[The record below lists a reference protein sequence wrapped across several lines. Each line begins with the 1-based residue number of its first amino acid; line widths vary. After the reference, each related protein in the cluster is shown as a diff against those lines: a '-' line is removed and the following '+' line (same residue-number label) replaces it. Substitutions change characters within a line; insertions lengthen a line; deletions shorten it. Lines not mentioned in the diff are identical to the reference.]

1 MDQFYKKSKGIIP
14 SINVNSNKQISFGLD
29 NIVFIIFTLLIVSI
43 VIFFILHVDYKING
57 RYSKF
62 YDYTAL
68 FGGMN
73 NYYSQNIKS
82 KATELSEK
90 KNKELTKYLDDIDAD
105 IDILQR
111 KYTDY
116 TNQVKNT
123 NTILTANYQT
133 EKEKLSEK
141 FQEFSDKLSSV
152 KKIMDNNV
160 NKTRELEQTYKTRIK
175 GYFNAMLTQ
184 LDNMNNIHIPAI
196 EASGNDIIYKNLVN
210 LYNSIYELLNSNLSF
225 ITSINKGFTLKHHKQ
240 KTMKNIEVPKIESVN
255 KMF

>member
-1 MDQFYKKSKGIIP
+1 MNQLSKKIKVIIP
-14 SINVNSNKQISFGLD
+14 SININSNKKISFGLD

-62 YDYTAL
+62 YDYIAL
-68 FGGMN
+68 FGGNN
-73 NYYSQNIKS
+73 NYYSQNVKS
-82 KATELSEK
+82 KAMELSEN
-90 KNKELTKYLDDIDAD
+90 KNNDFTNDLDDIDRD
-105 IDILQR
+105 IDLLQQ
-111 KYTDY
+111 KYIDY

-123 NTILTANYQT
+123 NTILTTNYQN

-141 FQEFSDKLSSV
+141 IQEFSDKLSSV

-160 NKTRELEQTYKTRIK
+160 KKTRKLEQTYKTRIK

-210 LYNSIYELLNSNLSF
+210 LYNSIYELLNSNLTF
-225 ITSINKGFTLKHHKQ
+225 ITSINKRFTLKNHKQ
-240 KTMKNIEVPKIESVN
+240 ITMKNIEGQEIESVN